1 MKSDLTIYTNLSKR
15 FLIDSA
21 NQAREQRS
29 QSEDY
34 ILVDPDTG
42 LLGIF
47 DAVGGRDNGRLVSHL
62 AGKTIASAW
71 QSLPQETRKA
81 EPSQLESSL
90 QALIRQADTTIAELV
105 IPPEQRRPATTVAL
119 GVLSFQQTQ
128 VYLTI
133 AHIGDSRVYLLR
145 AGQHLQRLTEEDGYF
160 PFAIRHGRMTE
171 EEALRIE
178 QAEYESSLSTEDQT
192 HFARRNEITCA
203 VGWTDFTRIQTR
215 SLALVLGDCLLLCTD
230 GVHDNLTD
238 QEIEEVLRGSNE
250 TSAKLLVSAAYHR
263 SQQTH
268 FRAKRDDISA
278 IVAHYRFFN
287 F

>member
-1 MKSDLTIYTNLSKR
+1 MKSHVMPSFEISER

-21 NQAREQRS
+21 NKAREQRS

-42 LLGIF
+42 LLGVF

-62 AGKTIASAW
+62 AGKTIASVW
-71 QSLPQETRKA
+71 QSLSQETQKA
-81 EPSQLESSL
+81 PPTQLEASL
-90 QALIRQADTTIAELV
+90 QELIRQADTTIAGLM

-119 GVLSFQQTQ
+119 SVLSFQQAQ
-128 VYLTI
+128 AYLTL

-145 AGQHLQRLTEEDGYF
+145 AGLHLQRLTEDHGYF
-160 PFAIRHGRMTE
+160 PFAVRHGRLTQ

-178 QAEYESSLSTEDQT
+178 QAEHESSLSPGDQT

-203 VGWTDFTRIQTR
+203 VGWTDFPRIQTC
-215 SLALVLGDCLLLCTD
+215 SLALIPDDCVLLCTD

-238 QEIEEVLRGSNE
+238 QEIEEVLRGSDG
-250 TSAKLLVSAAYHR
+250 TSAQRLVNAAYHR

-268 FRAKRDDISA
+268 FRAKQDDISA
-278 IVAHYRFFN
+278 IVALYR
-287 F
+287 